1 MTHIS
6 AYLGLGSNEG
16 DSIGYLMQAVSAL
29 DALAFIHIYA
39 QSDVV
44 QSSPIGPQDQPDFYN
59 MCLHIGTSLSPFD
72 LLKACQDIECSL
84 GRVPTRRWGERV
96 IDIDVLI
103 VDDLIINHPDLTIPH
118 SQLHHRL
125 FVLKPL
131 MQLCPNLVVP
141 AKGQLSYL
149 YDCLIQ
155 ADSSQVV
162 VNRGAL
168 ETFTTH

>member
-1 MTHIS
+1 MIEPGVLTFTTGTAGQS
-6 AYLGLGSNEG
+6 GTT
-16 DSIGYLMQAVSAL
+16 MQADATVSGGAVT
-29 DALAFIHIYA
+29 AITI
-39 QSDVV
+39 
-44 QSSPIGPQDQPDFYN
+44 
-59 MCLHIGTSLSPFD
+59 TS
-72 LLKACQDIECSL
+72 Q
-84 GRVPTRRWGERV
+84 GENV
-96 IDIDVLI
+96 KLNDVLI